1 MKISYRIVSLILT
14 VIMVISLCACSNG
27 KHDIQ
32 LETTGVGEPETIE
45 DDSKRTSDDITIR
58 LHYFRD
64 VVIMMAG
71 MYGSGQ
77 HLTVSSM
84 TLTRRLMMME

>member
-58 LHYFRD
+58 LHYLRD
-64 VVIMMAG
+64 DGNYDGWNVW
-71 MYGSGQ
+71 
-77 HLTVSSM
+77 
-84 TLTRRLMMME
+84 